1 MKELQEHGQLVYSV
15 LLSYG
20 RETDRTHNEQ
30 TAEEYGMHHVQVDET
45 NQSEAIAQLHQTEAR
60 EKRKWRR
67 QMTSVL
73 AINITSGERKTLAA
87 IRKEKDQNMDP

>member
-1 MKELQEHGQLVYSV
+1 VKVLEKHGRFVYPV

-30 TAEEYGMHHVQVDET
+30 TAKEYGMHHVQVDET
-45 NQSEAIAQLHQTEAR
+45 NQSEAIAQLHQTEVQ

-67 QMTSVL
+67 QLASVL
-73 AINITSGERKTLAA
+73 GINIASGERKTLAA
-87 IRKEKDQNMDP
+87 IRKEKGQNMDA